1 VQHHCII
8 QALFI
13 RAQRLDAR
21 YYTGER
27 SRSLWKDRC
36 ASAHAPA
43 TENSDKSS
51 ARIPQTAHRVE
62 MAYAYTRLILAFD
75 RRIFD
80 IPLEEHFQSR
90 TSDLVAWPRQC
101 MQLSIRA
108 FAELRR
114 NFVPGI
120 TTSILFLLHD
130 SGRTNHE
137 RDAQRPDST
146 DHYYSS
152 YRL

>member
-8 QALFI
+8 QALFF

-27 SRSLWKDRC
+27 SHSLWKDRC

-51 ARIPQTAHRVE
+51 ARIPQTAQYRVE
-62 MAYAYTRLILAFD
+62 MVYAYTRVILTLD

-80 IPLEEHFQSR
+80 IPLKERLQSR
-90 TSDLVAWPRQC
+90 TYDLVAWTTTMYAVIHQ
-101 MQLSIRA
+101 SIRRA
-108 FAELRR
+108 QAQLRTGHHSTRSYFSDTTAAEPTTNATPKTPTVLT
-114 NFVPGI
+114 I
-120 TTSILFLLHD
+120 T
-130 SGRTNHE
+130 
-137 RDAQRPDST
+137 
-146 DHYYSS
+146 
-152 YRL
+152 